1 MKNINH
7 FLLALAATLSV
18 TANAQ
23 TESDAM
29 QPEVV
34 DPVVQVETTTTSKPY
49 MHILLPANSFVP
61 DGFELEKYGNAD
73 YGLPFQVYL
82 QRESVVSYEGGD
94 AVDFF
99 CSVENVVNKETSE
112 VENLKVT
119 YLFDDRY
126 YALEGSKIKVSLP
139 KVSYKVD
146 EEVKDLEDISF
157 IWTVSD
163 LFVLDHDAKYSELAD
178 KLANATSVVVKAP
191 YCLTIDGSDISTI
204 NQLIVEGGANEEE
217 LAAGVVIN
225 EGATLN
231 ITDTA
236 YYLCKETSNRQMG
249 YLINRGA
256 YTATSS
262 IFTKYVP
269 QEINTYYTGEDEDW
283 KESVFYFLSCPVKE
297 TSLTWV
303 LLKDND
309 LGWWKEK
316 EATYEKNTPLW
327 YFSIQ
332 SVWESD
338 ETYDSTFIDIPSKPG
353 VYTNFR
359 GKGLGQYHR
368 GVCSQVEPAVL
379 RFAGDIND
387 ESEYELPLFVESSY
401 VIKGN
406 TYENTYEDAFLDNFY
421 QAPLDLR
428 DVAVNDP
435 TFATVNTVHIQGIY
449 GYKSGFDYNIKT
461 GLTTFDGPMYYGY
474 LAPHMS
480 HMAFYRAEK
489 ISEDQVVV
497 EPKKSVTSYK
507 EADEKY
513 SNAKL
518 SEYPYVRFY
527 VDDPDK
533 PKISGNRNVFVA
545 YFLDYMTNGDD
556 CYASVVNSEA
566 DGYDPMWGLNL
577 KWEVPIEMENSDDAF
592 VPYPP
597 YVGAKSTFYRNPA
610 AIKVFSKPTVD
621 SLIYS
626 DVNDELYVIA
636 MKDAKRVTLGVLDYD
651 LDNICVEV
659 AGLKVNSPDTTDIL
673 ETEIVFEAN
682 DSVIS
687 DYNLFMHWNQKYY
700 AQLLKYKFKR
710 FTYHKPE
717 IPDTPEP
724 PLGVDDLNL
733 FDATVSAGKGYVLVT
748 SSVPSTIS
756 VFDLTGNEV
765 SPSLLCSNSA
775 QISLKSGVYIVN
787 INSSD
792 HIITKKVLVK

>member
-94 AVDFF
+94 TVDFF
-99 CSVENVVNKETSE
+99 CSVENVENKETSE

-157 IWTVSD
+157 TWTVSD

-297 TSLTWV
+297 TSLTWA
-303 LLKDND
+303 LLKDD
-309 LGWWKEK
+309 YLGWYD
-316 EATYEKNTPLW
+316 TYNKDTPLW
-327 YFSIQ
+327 YFCI
-332 SVWESD
+332 ESLMEGD
-338 ETYDSTFIDIPSKPG
+338 NYLSTYIDILRQPG
-353 VYTNFR
+353 VFSNFMGR
-359 GKGLGQYHR
+359 GDKQKHR
-368 GVCSQVEPAVL
+368 GVVSRVEPAVL

-387 ESEYELPLFVESSY
+387 ESQYELPLFSESDY
-401 VIKGN
+401 N
-406 TYENTYEDAFLDNFY
+406 QAFLDNFY

-428 DVAVNDP
+428 EIADNDP
-435 TFATVNTVHIQGIY
+435 SFADVNSVHIQGIY

-480 HMAFYRAEK
+480 HMAFYRAE
-489 ISEDQVVV
+489 ISDESVLI
-497 EPKKSVTSYK
+497 EPKKSVTSYR
-507 EADEKY
+507 EADERY
-513 SNAKL
+513 SQAKL
-518 SEYPYVRFY
+518 SDYPYVRFY
-527 VDDPDK
+527 VDDPDH
-533 PKISGNRNVFVA
+533 PKIAGNRNVFVA
-545 YFLDYMTNGDD
+545 YFMDYMANGDDD
-556 CYASVVNSEA
+556 CYANIVNSEA
-566 DGYDPMWGLNL
+566 DGYDPKWGLNMN
-577 KWEVPIEMENSDDAF
+577 WEVPIEMENSTKAF

-597 YVGAKSTFYRNPA
+597 YVGAKCTFERDPA
-610 AIKVFSKPTVD
+610 AIKVFAKPTVND
-621 SLIYS
+621 FLYS
-626 DVNDELYVIA
+626 DVNDELWVIA
-636 MKDAKRVTLGVLDYD
+636 MNASNKVTLGVLDYD

-659 AGLKVNSPDTTDIL
+659 AGLKINTPDASDIL
-673 ETEIVFEAN
+673 ETEIVFKGNE
-682 DSVIS
+682 SVVS
-687 DYNLFMHWNQKYY
+687 EYNFLMQKDYY
-700 AQLLKYKFKR
+700 AQLLKYPFKR
-710 FTYHKPE
+710 YTYNKPE
-717 IPDTPEP
+717 IPDTPEQP
-724 PLGVDDLNL
+724 DTPLGVDDVDLLEAN
-733 FDATVSAGKGYVLVT
+733 VSAGKGYIVVT
-748 SSVPSTIS
+748 SSVPSEIS
-756 VFDLTGNEV
+756 VLGLTGIEV
-765 SPSLLCSNSA
+765 IPSLHCSSRAQFYLNSG
-775 QISLKSGVYIVN
+775 IYIVN
-787 INSSD
+787 INSMGKVL
-792 HIITKKVLVK
+792 TKKVLVK